1 MLMSEYPVVS
11 VHIPPILAALTGG
24 RDEVT
29 ASGETVGEV
38 LQTVGRVWPAFY
50 SRVLC
55 GDGSLA
61 AGLCVYLGGR
71 PLLQGLTTPVEPETV
86 LSLVVTGEVACAVP
100 SRPAAPGRADESPVI
115 SLGEWP

>member
-11 VHIPPILAALTGG
+11 VHIPPILTALTGG

-38 LQTVGRVWPAFY
+38 LQAVGRVWPAFS

-61 AGLCVYLGGR
+61 SGLCVYLGGTL
-71 PLLQGLTTPVEPETV
+71 PTQGLATPVAAEEV
-86 LSLVVTGEVACAVP
+86 LSLVATGELACAVAP
-100 SRPAAPGRADESPVI
+100 LAEVASRRDEAAPI
-115 SLGEWP
+115 SLGE